1 MRCVL
6 AAGLVVFVNVGFVA
20 FGATGAAGDGSAGLV
35 AWWKMDEAAGA
46 RALVDSSG
54 NSRTAT
60 CGAGARAGAGAKGD
74 SGVWFSGETNAYA
87 AFTAPALTNFS
98 FAAWVNVEGVGS
110 GEKPYP
116 RVVQTPSFFLHLTF
130 NESERLG
137 LCFGVGNIQ
146 KGGHWVSAG
155 ASFTTGVWAHVA
167 MTYRA
172 AGTNSQPIF
181 YINGKRVEYA
191 LGKPPGERAP
201 LKGGPAMLGNSG
213 DCTRPFFGR
222 MGEARLYACVL
233 SSDDVAAL
241 ARKTPD
247 GGPLVERPIV
257 YRDRLPVIDISGE
270 RQRHVVI
277 AAGTEN
283 IYQGHATTLLMPDNR
298 TMFAVWCLG
307 HGGSCGPM
315 ARSDDA
321 GLTWTRLDDGL
332 PPGFRKHGNCPSIYR
347 LVDPAGRERL
357 WVFTSSHG
365 MDRLMSEDGGTT
377 WRELPPL
384 GFKCGMPFTGMIR
397 LKGGAHAA
405 FGQIR
410 CNKTE
415 EAVVMSVTADGGLT
429 WSAPRVISQKE
440 GKHLCE
446 PFVLRSPSGGELCC
460 LMRENHHT
468 ANSMMCFSRDE
479 GETWSEPVDTPW
491 GLTGDRHEGVRAN
504 DGRWVIAFR
513 DRALGSSTYGQFVAW
528 VGTYDDIRNGRP
540 GQYRIKLLHHYGG
553 PRDGY
558 GWAHTDTGYPGMEL
572 LPDGTIIATTY
583 SKYWDDARKH
593 SVVSTRF
600 KLNELDAR
608 R

>member
-1 MRCVL
+1 MRQPFV
-6 AAGLVVFVNVGFVA
+6 AGLMFFASAAV
-20 FGATGAAGDGSAGLV
+20 GAADGTGGGRAGLV
-35 AWWKMDEAAGA
+35 ALWKMGEAEGS
-46 RALVDSSG
+46 RVLVDSSG
-54 NSRTAT
+54 NDRTAT
-60 CGAGARAGAGAKGD
+60 CGEGAKSVRGAKGE
-74 SGVWFSGETNAYA
+74 SAVWFSGQTNAYA

-116 RVVQTPSFFLHLTF
+116 RLIQGPSFFLHLTI
-130 NESERLG
+130 NEPARLG
-137 LCFGVGNIQ
+137 LCFGLGDIR

-155 ASFTTGVWAHVA
+155 TTFTTGVWAHVA
-167 MTYRA
+167 MTYSGEDA
-172 AGTNSQPIF
+172 VSQPAF

-191 LGKPPGERAP
+191 LGKPSAGRVP
-201 LKGGPAMLGNSG
+201 LGGGPAMLGNSRDG
-213 DCTRPFFGR
+213 ARPLHGR
-222 MGEARLYACVL
+222 MGETRLYSGVL
-233 SSDDVAAL
+233 SGEDIAAL

-247 GGPLVERPIV
+247 GGPLVDRPIV
-257 YRDRLPVIDISGE
+257 YRDQLPVIDISGE
-270 RQRHVVI
+270 RRRHVVI
-277 AAGTEN
+277 AAGTEDV
-283 IYQGHATTLLMPDNR
+283 YQGHATTLLMPDHR
-298 TMFAVWCLG
+298 TLFAVWCLG

-321 GLTWTRLDDGL
+321 GLTWTRLDDRL

-347 LVDPAGRERL
+347 LVDLAGQERL
-357 WVFTSSHG
+357 WVFSSSHG
-365 MDRLMSEDGGTT
+365 MDRLMSEDGGAT
-377 WRELPPL
+377 WREMPPL

-397 LKGGAHAA
+397 LKSGAHAA
-405 FGQIR
+405 FGQVR
-410 CNKTE
+410 SNKTE
-415 EAVVMSVTADGGLT
+415 EGVVMSVTSDGGLT
-429 WSAPRVISQKE
+429 WSSPRVIARKD

-446 PFVLRSPSGGELCC
+446 PFVLRSPDGGELCC

-468 ANSMMCFSRDE
+468 GNSMMCFSRDE
-479 GETWSEPVDTPW
+479 GGTWGQPMDTPW
-491 GLTGDRHEGVRAN
+491 GLTGDRHEGVQAK

-540 GQYRIKLLHHYGG
+540 GQYRIKLLHHFGG

-583 SKYWDDARKH
+583 IKYWDDGRKH
-593 SVVSTRF
+593 SVVCTRF
-600 KLNELDAR
+600 KLDELDPR